1 MQISFTGHQL
11 DVSDALRQYAEEKL
25 ERLERHYDHITKIHV
40 TLSIE
45 KLSHIA
51 EATIN
56 VPGISIHATSE
67 AKKDMYAAIDALS
80 DKLNKQLKK
89 HKEKEDN
96 GR

>member
-11 DVSDALRQYAEEKL
+11 EVTDALRQYAEEKL
-25 ERLERHYDHITKIHV
+25 ERLERHYDRITNIHV

-45 KLSHIA
+45 KLLHIA

-56 VPGISIHATSE
+56 VPGTSIHATSE

-80 DKLNKQLKK
+80 DKLNKQLQK
-89 HKEKEDN
+89 HKDKEDN